1 LERCWPVQLWEQGQ
15 ARVLLNASVVRP
27 SGAGIAEVAAIA
39 LESADPGRSA
49 ARAEAFQ
56 APVLPRTRGAA
67 EADLSAV
74 AAPDGTQVFFARTG
88 PDGWPADFLPTGAE
102 PRPGA
107 GITAVDHVALTQ
119 PFDSF
124 DEAGLFYRAVL
135 GLEPESVTEYAAP
148 FGLVRS
154 RAVTGPDRAVRLA
167 LSVSLLRRGEWA
179 PGVPAPQHIAFTSD
193 DVVAGEGDVLGSGEW
208 APGVPAP
215 QHIAFTSDDVVAT
228 ARALRAAGA
237 PLLAVPANYHDDL
250 EARLDLEPG
259 LLDAM
264 RECDLFYDADATGGY
279 LHLFTDVLGSRVFFE
294 VVQRIGG
301 YDGYGTP
308 DAPVRMAAHR
318 RLRTSPG

>member
-1 LERCWPVQLWEQGQ
+1 M
-15 ARVLLNASVVRP
+15 
-27 SGAGIAEVAAIA
+27 
-39 LESADPGRSA
+39 
-49 ARAEAFQ
+49 
-56 APVLPRTRGAA
+56 
-67 EADLSAV
+67 
-74 AAPDGTQVFFARTG
+74 
-88 PDGWPADFLPTGAE
+88 
-102 PRPGA
+102 
-107 GITAVDHVALTQ
+107 ALTQ

-179 PGVPAPQHIAFTSD
+179 PGVPAPQHIAFAT
-193 DVVAGEGDVLGSGEW
+193 
-208 APGVPAP
+208 
-215 QHIAFTSDDVVAT
+215 DDVVAT

-250 EARLDLEPG
+250 EARLDLDPG

-264 RECDLFYDADATGGY
+264 RECGLFYDADAAGGY

-301 YDGYGTP
+301 YDGYGTAGRP
-308 DAPVRMAAHR
+308 RAHGRPPPAPHVDRVTADA
-318 RLRTSPG
+318 RLPWTR

>member
-1 LERCWPVQLWEQGQ
+1 
-15 ARVLLNASVVRP
+15 
-27 SGAGIAEVAAIA
+27 
-39 LESADPGRSA
+39 
-49 ARAEAFQ
+49 
-56 APVLPRTRGAA
+56 
-67 EADLSAV
+67 
-74 AAPDGTQVFFARTG
+74 VFFARTG
-88 PDGWPADFLPTGAE
+88 PDGWPADFLPTGTD
-102 PRPGA
+102 PGRGA

-148 FGLVRS
+148 FGLVRN

-179 PGVPAPQHIAFTSD
+179 PGVPAPQHIAF
-193 DVVAGEGDVLGSGEW
+193 A
-208 APGVPAP
+208 
-215 QHIAFTSDDVVAT
+215 SDDVVAT

-250 EARLDLEPG
+250 DARLDLEPE
-259 LLDAM
+259 LMTAV
-264 RECDLFYDADATGGY
+264 RECGLFYDQDEHGGY
-279 LHLFTDVLGSRVFFE
+279 LHLVTEVLGSRVFFE

-301 YDGYGTP
+301 YDGYGAA

-318 RLRTSPG
+318 RMRTSTG